1 MTASFYSIAKACIW
15 QSKYKTNSTNNNL
28 EKFSY
33 ITNNESRIFMQEETN
48 FITNLF
54 TWCSFEFII
63 SFMLSGD
70 DFLSK
75 SGIIRLIWLINAC
88 LCTEYLLH
96 WKRKWIS
103 SSTWFELHK
112 GHNLFSLGKW
122 SIWYRP
128 CSIISLWLLILN
140 FGCGTSGGLRAGTEC
155 TREVCLGLLDLVGR
169 DVLLALVCWRLLH

>member
-1 MTASFYSIAKACIW
+1 MTASMYSIAKACIW
-15 QSKYKTNSTNNNL
+15 QPKYKTHSSNNKL

-33 ITNNESRIFMQEETN
+33 ITNNESSIFIQEETN

-75 SGIIRLIWLINAC
+75 SGIIPLIWLMNAC
-88 LCTEYLLH
+88 LFTEYLLH
-96 WKRKWIS
+96 WKKKWIS

-112 GHNLFSLGKW
+112 RQKFFFLVF
-122 SIWYRP
+122 
-128 CSIISLWLLILN
+128 LN
-140 FGCGTSGGLRAGTEC
+140 FQDCAAKKIDISPSFLWYI
-155 TREVCLGLLDLVGR
+155 V
-169 DVLLALVCWRLLH
+169 